1 MKKNMIILLMKFKK
15 IKIKQINNN
24 IKLLLENYN
33 NKK

>member
-1 MKKNMIILLMKFKK
+1 MIILLMKFKK
-15 IKIKQINNN
+15 IMIKQINNN